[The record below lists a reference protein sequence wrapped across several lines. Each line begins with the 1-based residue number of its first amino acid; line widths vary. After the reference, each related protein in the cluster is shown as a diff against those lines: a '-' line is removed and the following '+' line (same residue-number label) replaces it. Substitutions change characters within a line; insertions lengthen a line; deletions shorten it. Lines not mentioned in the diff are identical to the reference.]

1 MVALNERV
9 ESSRAKLSAL
19 PEETIKQMCDFL
31 ISELGEPNSPLE
43 MQSLTAIKKGD
54 YDASKR
60 YCLADPCNSYLAALS
75 CIASAYRSPMVAD
88 SVLRD
93 ASRHAS
99 DVAKARTAQRI
110 SDRFQSLL
118 Q

>member
-1 MVALNERV
+1 MENSKVLD
-9 ESSRAKLSAL
+9 SRSKLSPL
-19 PEETIKQMCDFL
+19 PEDVLNQMCNFL
-31 ISELGEPNSPLE
+31 LEELEAPASPLE
-43 MQSLTAIKKGD
+43 MQSLVSLQKGD

-93 ASRHAS
+93 ASRHVS
-99 DVAKARTAQRI
+99 EVAKTRTAKRI